1 MKIKSYENDTNISLT
16 DKLLGSDS
24 DNSNE
29 TKTYTF
35 QEIKDFLIAQGLGV
49 SSPIVTGVEKTT
61 ITSAQI
67 LQLYTTPI
75 VILDSSEA
83 GKVKYP
89 TNVYVKRHAGNA
101 YTLVNNS
108 FSILNDMDTQM
119 SANLNPNPLANT
131 STGYFQSEVNVDQ
144 NLSGGDKCTYYVL
157 KANSGNPTN
166 GTGDIDVYVTYVE
179 ITL

>member
-1 MKIKSYENDTNISLT
+1 MKIKYYENDTNISLT

-67 LQLYTTPI
+67 LH
-75 VILDSSEA
+75 V
-83 GKVKYP
+83 
-89 TNVYVKRHAGNA
+89 
-101 YTLVNNS
+101 
-108 FSILNDMDTQM
+108 
-119 SANLNPNPLANT
+119 
-131 STGYFQSEVNVDQ
+131 
-144 NLSGGDKCTYYVL
+144 
-157 KANSGNPTN
+157 
-166 GTGDIDVYVTYVE
+166 
-179 ITL
+179 